1 MPRPLSGGGKGRK
14 QPLRYIK
21 MVDGRILNLFRL
33 RFVASLQSIIH
44 CPSNCESYE
53 LRAIVQI
60 RAVQIHELHAIV
72 HRPNPSRPNPRAIV

>member
-1 MPRPLSGGGKGRK
+1 MPRPLPGGGKGKK

-21 MVDGRILNLFRL
+21 MADGRILNLFRL
-33 RFVASLQSIIH
+33 RFVASLQAIIH
-44 CPSNCESYE
+44 CPPNCEPSS
-53 LRAIVQI
+53 IVQI